1 MFRYILYLIVV
12 SKAAL
17 YFTALRCSS
26 WYKVPYSLELL
37 FVKDA
42 LSVINNFCFFT
53 GAVRTDGLW

>member
-1 MFRYILYLIVV
+1 MFRYILYLIVI

-26 WYKVPYSLELL
+26 WYKVPYFLELV

-42 LSVINNFCFFT
+42 LSVMNNFSFLQ
-53 GAVRTDGLW
+53 AQ